1 MVESAKGGSAS
12 GGKQKMFKFNNSSEK
27 NYFVVSII
35 AIVIL
40 SLLTFWSYSPYRQK
54 TKDASKETVAYE
66 NLSAAERQ
74 AIYDKFL
81 KTTEE
86 EREASKKI
94 IQSAISEAEV
104 RAMVEDKLDT
114 KQKIVQ
120 PTLADSEIRITP
132 RTGKDV
138 VVDYFT
144 RLAQPSST
152 FAIEAS
158 ADSASS
164 FVGTGSKT
172 VLEGQRDQ
180 AVSFSKELR
189 GLAVPKEAVAYHKS
203 QILAVDRYVEML
215 DGVEKY
221 AFDSL
226 DDPWSKT
233 YRDYSILDTQ
243 TANIQ
248 SEYGALNQK
257 YALTEALSKIAIQ
270 PATQD
275 QRNVFDTILGLK
287 QAEAIGF
294 GGFVINFT
302 VGDGI
307 RTIRDFWEDF
317 VSTLFANFISQFLQ
331 LMIQKLDETFKI
343 SNFLH
348 YSDALVTK
356 YAPDYLNKYVSD
368 PVDRAI
374 AQRFI
379 PQINCGKDNSDLKA
393 IFDAKAQDYL
403 GFDPNK
409 PDPNASPEKALDN
422 LRKLYDSYASSYGQE
437 NKFLAI
443 GGAAATQGF
452 VAGGNELLSSGYKTA
467 LSEAGKGI
475 NTALAKVQGSVTAAI
490 DKALGFGSGNTKST
504 AALIAA
510 SITQALINNFVFKG
524 GFVLQDQATCATPQY
539 VQLVATEQVNLD
551 ATNPTDQIQVKK
563 EIRNLTRG
571 ETSYSATT
579 SAFQQETIDYRITIK
594 LVGDKPLSNVKV
606 ADNLPSGL
614 TIIDGTFEL
623 TNPSEDIGNYPSQ
636 PNWPITISLVP
647 GRGEAVIHY
656 QAIITSTPR
665 ANSADQKTNT
675 VRVTGPG
682 GILQQATATVLLE
695 TLE

>member
-86 EREASKKI
+86 DREASKKI

-172 VLEGQRDQ
+172 ILEGQRDQ

-189 GLAVPKEAVAYHKS
+189 GIAVPKEAVAYHKS

-233 YRDYSILDTQ
+233 YRDYAILDTQ
-243 TANIQ
+243 TANLR
-248 SEYGALNQK
+248 SEYGSLDQK
-257 YALTEALSKIAIQ
+257 YALTEALSKIAFQ
-270 PATQD
+270 PEGQVQST
-275 QRNVFDTILGLK
+275 VLDTVLGVK
-287 QAEAIGF
+287 TASAFSIF
-294 GGFVINFT
+294 NFT
-302 VGDGI
+302 IGDVI
-307 RTIRDFWEDF
+307 KTLRDFWEDF

-452 VAGGNELLSSGYKTA
+452 VAGGNELLSSGYKAA
-467 LSEAGKGI
+467 LTEAGKGI
-475 NTALAKVQGSVTAAI
+475 STALAKVQGSVTAAI
-490 DKALGFGSGNTKST
+490 DKALGFGAGNTKST

-563 EIRNLTRG
+563 EVRNLSRG
-571 ETSYSATT
+571 ETSYSGTT

-606 ADNLPSGL
+606 ADSLPSGVSM
-614 TIIDGTFEL
+614 IDGTFEL
-623 TNPSEDIGNYPSQ
+623 TNPSEDSSNIPNST
-636 PNWPITISLVP
+636 NWPITISLVP

>member
-172 VLEGQRDQ
+172 ILEGQRDQ

-189 GLAVPKEAVAYHKS
+189 GIAVPKEAVAYHKS

-233 YRDYSILDTQ
+233 YRDYAILDTQ
-243 TANIQ
+243 TANLR
-248 SEYGALNQK
+248 SEYGSLDQK
-257 YALTEALSKIAIQ
+257 YALTEALSKIAFQ
-270 PATQD
+270 PEGQVQST
-275 QRNVFDTILGLK
+275 VLDTVLGVK
-287 QAEAIGF
+287 TASAFSIF
-294 GGFVINFT
+294 NFT
-302 VGDGI
+302 IGDVI
-307 RTIRDFWEDF
+307 KTLRDFWEDF

-452 VAGGNELLSSGYKTA
+452 VAGGNELLSSGYKAA
-467 LSEAGKGI
+467 LTEAGKGI
-475 NTALAKVQGSVTAAI
+475 STALAKVQGSVTAAI
-490 DKALGFGSGNTKST
+490 DKALGFGAGNTKST

-563 EIRNLTRG
+563 EVRNLSRG
-571 ETSYSATT
+571 ETSYSGTT

-606 ADNLPSGL
+606 ADSLPSGVSM
-614 TIIDGTFEL
+614 IDGTFEL
-623 TNPSEDIGNYPSQ
+623 TNPSEDSSNIPNST
-636 PNWPITISLVP
+636 NWPITISLVP

>member
-1 MVESAKGGSAS
+1 
-12 GGKQKMFKFNNSSEK
+12 MFKFNNNSEK
-27 NYFVVSII
+27 NYFVISIV
-35 AIVIL
+35 AIIIL

-66 NLSAAERQ
+66 NLSSAERQ

-120 PTLADSEIRITP
+120 PTLADSEIKITP
-132 RTGKDV
+132 RTGKEV

-144 RLAQPSST
+144 RLSQPSST

-172 VLEGQRDQ
+172 VLEAQRDQ

-215 DGVEKY
+215 DGVDKY

-243 TANIQ
+243 TANLRN
-248 SEYGALNQK
+248 EYGSLDQK
-257 YALTEALSKIAIQ
+257 YALTEALSKIAFQ
-270 PATQD
+270 PEGQVQST
-275 QRNVFDTILGLK
+275 VLDTVLGVK
-287 QAEAIGF
+287 TASAFSIF
-294 GGFVINFT
+294 NFT
-302 VGDGI
+302 IGDVI
-307 RTIRDFWEDF
+307 KTLRDFWEDF

-467 LSEAGKGI
+467 LTEAGKGI
-475 NTALAKVQGSVTAAI
+475 STALAKVQGSVVSAI
-490 DKALGFGSGNTKST
+490 DKALGFGAGNTKST

-563 EIRNLTRG
+563 EVRNLSRG
-571 ETSYSATT
+571 ETSYSGTT
-579 SAFQQETIDYRITIK
+579 SAFQQEVIDYRITIR
-594 LVGDKPLSNVKV
+594 LVGDKPLSSVKI
-606 ADNLPSGL
+606 ADDLPSGL

-623 TNPSEDIGNYPSQ
+623 TNPSEDAGNYPSQ
-636 PNWPITISLVP
+636 ANWPITISLVP
-647 GRGEAVIHY
+647 GRGEAVIRY
-656 QAIITSTPR
+656 QATVTSTPR
-665 ANSADQKTNT
+665 ASSQDLKTNT

-682 GILQQATATVLLE
+682 GILQQATASVLLE
-695 TLE
+695 SLQ

>member
-1 MVESAKGGSAS
+1 
-12 GGKQKMFKFNNSSEK
+12 MFKFNNNSEK

-54 TKDASKETVAYE
+54 TKDGSKETVAYE

-94 IQSAISEAEV
+94 IQSAISEEEV
-104 RAMVEDKLDT
+104 RVMVEEKLDT

-120 PTLADSEIRITP
+120 PTLADSEIKITP
-132 RTGKDV
+132 RTGKEV

-144 RLAQPSST
+144 RLSQPSST

-172 VLEGQRDQ
+172 ILEGQRDQ

-233 YRDYSILDTQ
+233 YRDYAILDTQ
-243 TANIQ
+243 TANLRN
-248 SEYGALNQK
+248 EYGSLDQK
-257 YALTEALSKIAIQ
+257 YALTEALSKIAFQ
-270 PATQD
+270 PQGQVQST
-275 QRNVFDTILGLK
+275 VLDTVLGVK
-287 QAEAIGF
+287 TASAFSIF
-294 GGFVINFT
+294 NFT
-302 VGDGI
+302 IGDVI
-307 RTIRDFWEDF
+307 KTLRDFWEDF

-356 YAPDYLNKYVSD
+356 YAPDYLNKYVTD

-467 LSEAGKGI
+467 LTEAGKGI
-475 NTALAKVQGSVTAAI
+475 STALAKVQGSVTAAI
-490 DKALGFGSGNTKST
+490 DKALGFGAGNTKST

-563 EIRNLTRG
+563 EVRNLTRA
-571 ETSYSATT
+571 ETSYSPTT
-579 SAFQQETIDYRITIK
+579 SAFQQEIIDYRITIR
-594 LVGDKPLSNVKV
+594 LVGDKPLSNIKI
-606 ADNLPSGL
+606 ADDLPSGL
-614 TIIDGTFEL
+614 TINDGTFEL
-623 TNPSEDIGNYPSQ
+623 VNPSEDTGNYPSQ
-636 PNWPITISLVP
+636 ANWPITISLVP
-647 GRGEAVIHY
+647 GRGEAVIRY
-656 QAIITSTPR
+656 QATVTSTPR
-665 ANSADQKTNT
+665 ANSQEPKINT

-682 GILQQATATVLLE
+682 GILQQATASVLLE

>member
-1 MVESAKGGSAS
+1 
-12 GGKQKMFKFNNSSEK
+12 MFKFNNSSEK

-66 NLSAAERQ
+66 NLSSAERQ

-120 PTLADSEIRITP
+120 PTLADSEIKITP
-132 RTGKDV
+132 RTGKEV

-144 RLAQPSST
+144 RLSQPSST

-172 VLEGQRDQ
+172 VLEAQRDQ

-215 DGVEKY
+215 DGVDKY

-243 TANIQ
+243 TANLRN
-248 SEYGALNQK
+248 EYGSLDQK
-257 YALTEALSKIAIQ
+257 YALTEALSKIAFQ
-270 PATQD
+270 PEGQVQST
-275 QRNVFDTILGLK
+275 VLDTVLGVK
-287 QAEAIGF
+287 TASAFSIF
-294 GGFVINFT
+294 NFT
-302 VGDGI
+302 IGDVI
-307 RTIRDFWEDF
+307 KTLRDFWEDF

-467 LSEAGKGI
+467 LTEAGKGI
-475 NTALAKVQGSVTAAI
+475 STALAKVQGSVVSAI
-490 DKALGFGSGNTKST
+490 DKALGFGAGNTKST

-563 EIRNLTRG
+563 EVRNLSRG
-571 ETSYSATT
+571 ETSYSGTT
-579 SAFQQETIDYRITIK
+579 SAFQQEVIDYRITIR
-594 LVGDKPLSNVKV
+594 LVGDKPLSSVKI
-606 ADNLPSGL
+606 ADDLPSGL

-623 TNPSEDIGNYPSQ
+623 TNPSEDAGNYPSQ
-636 PNWPITISLVP
+636 ANWPITISLVP
-647 GRGEAVIHY
+647 GRGEAVIRY
-656 QAIITSTPR
+656 QATVTSTPR
-665 ANSADQKTNT
+665 ASSQDLKTNT

-682 GILQQATATVLLE
+682 GILQQATASVLLE
-695 TLE
+695 SLQ

>member
-172 VLEGQRDQ
+172 ILEGQRDQ

-189 GLAVPKEAVAYHKS
+189 GIAVPKEAVAYHKS

-233 YRDYSILDTQ
+233 YRDYAILDTQ
-243 TANIQ
+243 TANLR
-248 SEYGALNQK
+248 SEYGSLDQK
-257 YALTEALSKIAIQ
+257 YALTEALSKIAFQ
-270 PATQD
+270 PEGQVQST
-275 QRNVFDTILGLK
+275 VLDTVLGVK
-287 QAEAIGF
+287 TASAFSIF
-294 GGFVINFT
+294 NFT
-302 VGDGI
+302 IGDVI
-307 RTIRDFWEDF
+307 KTLRDFWEDF

-356 YAPDYLNKYVSD
+356 YAPDYLNKYVTD

-452 VAGGNELLSSGYKTA
+452 VAGGNELLSSGYKAA
-467 LSEAGKGI
+467 LTEAGKGI
-475 NTALAKVQGSVTAAI
+475 STALAKVQGSVTAAI
-490 DKALGFGSGNTKST
+490 DKALGFGAGNTKST

-563 EIRNLTRG
+563 EVRNLSRG
-571 ETSYSATT
+571 ETSYSGTT

-606 ADNLPSGL
+606 ADSLPSGVSM
-614 TIIDGTFEL
+614 IDGTFEL
-623 TNPSEDIGNYPSQ
+623 TNPSEDSSNIPNST
-636 PNWPITISLVP
+636 NWPITISLVP